1 MNPYTNVWTK
11 NQMNQPPGNHG
22 RMGLWMTTR
31 KMLTAPFV
39 PDRWQ
44 RRQIKGWAPYSM
56 AIPDGGQLWTVAG
69 QATVEVTGTC
79 PVNFAVVGIAVESF
93 GACVLELYDV
103 NSDQAIINA
112 SGPALQMPNLGG
124 TGKYPFF
131 FKKLYCMDVGN
142 TLIATITD
150 LSGSQNSGQIVLLG
164 YEPLF
169 PGVIDAPAKNQML
182 ATWPNALT

>member
-1 MNPYTNVWTK
+1 MNPATNPWTK
-11 NQMNQPPGNHG
+11 NQIGQPPGNHG
-22 RMGLWMTTR
+22 KMGLWLSAR
-31 KMLTAPFV
+31 KMLTSQFV

-44 RRQIKGWAPYSM
+44 RRQIRGWAPYSM

-69 QATVEVTGTC
+69 QGTVEVTGTC
-79 PVNFAVVGIAVESF
+79 PVNFAVVGFAVESF
-93 GACVLELYDV
+93 APCVLELYDV
-103 NSDQAIINA
+103 NSDQALINA

-131 FKKLYCMDVGN
+131 LKRIFCMDVGN

-150 LSGSQNSGQIVLLG
+150 LSGAQNSGQIVLLG

-169 PGVIDAPAKNQML
+169 PGVIESTPKTQMPAI
-182 ATWPNALT
+182 WPNVLT